1 MADDITKVSI
11 SAVDAYAGENSIPG
25 VGFRPAGAALGVSA
39 WGMNV
44 IEIDAGVENYPRHS
58 HAKDGQEEVYVVLD
72 GGGTMDTAGGS
83 HAVTRGDMVRVAS
96 DVERKWIAGDDGL
109 TLLAL
114 GGTPGRAYTPG
125 MGG

>member
-1 MADDITKVSI
+1 MADEITQVNIRS
-11 SAVDAYAGENSIPG
+11 VEPYEGPNSIPG

-44 IEIDAGVENYPRHS
+44 IDIDAGVTGYPRHS
-58 HAKDGQEEVYVVLD
+58 HAKDGQEEVYVVMS
-72 GGGTMDTAGGS
+72 GAGTLETDGGS
-83 HAVTRGDMVRVAS
+83 HAVNQGDMVRVPS
-96 DVERKWIAGDDGL
+96 DVERHWTAGGEGI

-114 GGTPGRAYTPG
+114 GGTPGEPYTPG